1 MQDSI
6 FSEHWYRVA
15 QLKPALREHAAIL
28 RHRYRAEDWW
38 IIRDPINNRQHRL
51 SSVAHFLVA
60 RMDGSASVES
70 IWDQAIGLLGD
81 DAPSQDDLI
90 ALLGDLHNA
99 DLLKTDVSPDAAE
112 LFRRF
117 ESRSGDRRRKA
128 VANPLY
134 LRFPLYDPDRLLLKL
149 LPLVRRLFTRTAL
162 LAWSLL
168 VGAALVLAFV
178 HWDALTTQI
187 DSDIFA
193 TRNLLLMG
201 LAFPFMKILHELAH
215 GLAVKHWGGE
225 VHDMGITLL
234 ALLPVPYV
242 DASAAAAFPDKYQR
256 MLVGAIGIMVEAGLA
271 SLALFAWLL
280 VEPGLISQTA
290 FAIMV
295 IGGISTVFVN
305 GNPLLKFDAYY
316 VMADAI
322 EIPNLATRSSAYLT
336 HLAQCT
342 LYEVGDR
349 ASPAHSRSEAC
360 WLLGYG
366 IGSFCYRITILLV
379 IALYL
384 ATEFLLAGVL
394 LAVWALV
401 VQLAIPFARSIAS
414 LVRLSRNHRQR
425 LRVYGA
431 VVVLIGTLWLLL
443 FSVPF
448 PSATSAEGVVWL
460 SDRSIVRAGTDCFVD
475 RTVAQSG
482 AQVEPGDVLVKCSDP
497 ELLAEKKALLARR
510 DALRYEYR
518 GHGLREQV
526 KRKIL
531 ADEIAFLSAELQR
544 LSERIDAL
552 TIRAATS
559 GTFLVPDNLHLPGR
573 YLNQGELLAYVVSPA
588 SMTLRT
594 AITQERIDLVREQ
607 TESIQFRLASAPAR
621 PHPTEVVRHL
631 PAATPHLP
639 TAALGSTAGGR
650 LPVVRTDPD
659 GTLLNQEVFLVDLE
673 LDTAI
678 NPGRIGERAQVLFDH
693 GREVLADQWGRSLR
707 LLFLKRF
714 SV

>member
-1 MQDSI
+1 
-6 FSEHWYRVA
+6 
-15 QLKPALREHAAIL
+15 
-28 RHRYRAEDWW
+28 
-38 IIRDPINNRQHRL
+38 
-51 SSVAHFLVA
+51 
-60 RMDGSASVES
+60 
-70 IWDQAIGLLGD
+70 
-81 DAPSQDDLI
+81 
-90 ALLGDLHNA
+90 
-99 DLLKTDVSPDAAE
+99 
-112 LFRRF
+112 
-117 ESRSGDRRRKA
+117 
-128 VANPLY
+128 
-134 LRFPLYDPDRLLLKL
+134 
-149 LPLVRRLFTRTAL
+149 
-162 LAWSLL
+162 
-168 VGAALVLAFV
+168 
-178 HWDALTTQI
+178 
-187 DSDIFA
+187 
-193 TRNLLLMG
+193 
-201 LAFPFMKILHELAH
+201 
-215 GLAVKHWGGE
+215 
-225 VHDMGITLL
+225 
-234 ALLPVPYV
+234 
-242 DASAAAAFPDKYQR
+242 
-256 MLVGAIGIMVEAGLA
+256 
-271 SLALFAWLL
+271 
-280 VEPGLISQTA
+280 
-290 FAIMV
+290 
-295 IGGISTVFVN
+295 
-305 GNPLLKFDAYY
+305 
-316 VMADAI
+316 
-322 EIPNLATRSSAYLT
+322 
-336 HLAQCT
+336 
-342 LYEVGDR
+342 
-349 ASPAHSRSEAC
+349 
-360 WLLGYG
+360 
-366 IGSFCYRITILLV
+366 
-379 IALYL
+379 
-384 ATEFLLAGVL
+384 
-394 LAVWALV
+394 
-401 VQLAIPFARSIAS
+401 
-414 LVRLSRNHRQR
+414 
-425 LRVYGA
+425 
-431 VVVLIGTLWLLL
+431 
-443 FSVPF
+443 
-448 PSATSAEGVVWL
+448 
-460 SDRSIVRAGTDCFVD
+460 VD